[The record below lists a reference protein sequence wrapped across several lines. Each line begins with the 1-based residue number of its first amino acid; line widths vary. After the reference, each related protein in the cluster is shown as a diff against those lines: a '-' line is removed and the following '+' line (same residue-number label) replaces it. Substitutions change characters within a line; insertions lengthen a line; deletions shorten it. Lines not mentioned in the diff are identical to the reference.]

1 MSPGGGSRSNFAMYD
16 SFADDDI
23 EEGPGFTKRQ
33 LQGKCIFITGGSGFV
48 GKALTEKLLR
58 SVPDVTIILL
68 IRPKRGK
75 AAQERLEEILNDKV
89 FERVRMEKGESV
101 FSHVSAVEGNIEDVD
116 KLGIDPDEYSKMCA
130 KVQIVIHSAATL
142 DFAITLRDATST
154 NLIGTKNVLKFGQQ
168 CPKLVA
174 LVHVSSAYVNS
185 NLNAAEERLYEVPAD
200 SNRLIDLCSSSTDEE
215 LELILPE
222 ILNTH
227 LNTYTF
233 TKALAEHE
241 VNNSVI
247 KQKGKAVI
255 IRPSMITCAWKEP
268 IPGWTNSKN
277 GPSGFLMGASK
288 GVVRRLPVNKNFI
301 YDYVP
306 IDIVV
311 NMILVSAA
319 MISANKITTEEDEVP
334 IFHGTSS
341 VSNPFRWTTVEKKI
355 NTYLHKEPLK
365 SAVWYPYLKLV
376 PTLRHFSLSA
386 WIVHMIPAYF
396 LDLFLKMTG
405 AKPRLVRLHTNVNKS
420 LKLLEP
426 FIFTEWLFHN
436 DKAIGLSE
444 RLDAADKKEFPID
457 FRTLDWPN
465 YFSTMVTGV
474 RRYLNNEEPS
484 TLKAAIFKDNIL
496 FSLNLCLQ
504 IFLILA
510 MWAISTLFFSDSWFN
525 VVLPLLGYAL
535 FCML

>member
-1 MSPGGGSRSNFAMYD
+1 MPTGGGASRFAIYA
-16 SFADDDI
+16 SFDDDDPMD
-23 EEGPGFTKRQ
+23 EGPGFTKRQ

-48 GKALTEKLLR
+48 GKAIIEKLLR

-75 AAQERLEEILNDKV
+75 SAQERLEEILNDKV
-89 FERVRMEKGESV
+89 FELVRNEKGVTV
-101 FSHVSAVEGNIEDVD
+101 FSHVHAVEGNIEDVD
-116 KLGIDPDEYSKMCA
+116 MFGMQPSDYLEMCT

-142 DFAITLRDATST
+142 DFAVSLRNATST

-168 CPKLVA
+168 CPKLLA

-185 NLNAAEERLYEVPAD
+185 NRDAAEERLYQVPAD
-200 SNRLIDLCSSSTDEE
+200 SNWLINLCNHSSDEE
-215 LELILPE
+215 LEAMLPE

-241 VNNSVI
+241 VNNSVV
-247 KQKGKAVI
+247 QRKGKAVI

-268 IPGWTNSKN
+268 VPGWTNSKN

-288 GVVRRLPVNKNFI
+288 GVVRRLPVDKNLI

-319 MISANKITTEEDEVP
+319 MISANEITNERDEVP
-334 IFHGTSS
+334 IFHCTSS
-341 VSNPFRWTTVEKKI
+341 VSNPFRWNTVEKKI
-355 NTYLHKEPLK
+355 NIYLHLEPLK

-405 AKPRLVRLHTNVNKS
+405 AKP
-420 LKLLEP
+420 
-426 FIFTEWLFHN
+426 
-436 DKAIGLSE
+436 
-444 RLDAADKKEFPID
+444 
-457 FRTLDWPN
+457 
-465 YFSTMVTGV
+465 
-474 RRYLNNEEPS
+474 
-484 TLKAAIFKDNIL
+484 
-496 FSLNLCLQ
+496 
-504 IFLILA
+504 
-510 MWAISTLFFSDSWFN
+510 
-525 VVLPLLGYAL
+525 
-535 FCML
+535 

>member
-1 MSPGGGSRSNFAMYD
+1 MSTGGGSRSNFAMND
-16 SFADDDI
+16 SLDDDDI
-23 EEGPGFTKRQ
+23 DEGPGFTKTE

-101 FSHVSAVEGNIEDVD
+101 FSQVSAVEGNIEDVEM
-116 KLGIDPDEYSKMCA
+116 LGMNPSKYSEICA

-142 DFAITLRDATST
+142 DFAVPLRDAMTT

-200 SNRLIDLCSSSTDEE
+200 SNWLIELCSRSTDDQLEE
-215 LELILPE
+215 MLPK

-247 KQKGKAVI
+247 QRKSKAVI

-268 IPGWTNSKN
+268 VPGWTISKN

-288 GVVRRLPVNKNFI
+288 GVVRRLPVNKNLI

-319 MISANKITTEEDEVP
+319 MINGNKITTEKEEVP
-334 IFHGTSS
+334 IFHCTSS

-355 NTYLHKEPLK
+355 NLYLHKEPLK

-376 PTLRHFSLSA
+376 PTLRHFSFSA
-386 WIVHMIPAYF
+386 LIIHMIPAYF

-426 FIFTEWLFHN
+426 FIFTEWHFHN

-484 TLKAAIFKDNIL
+484 TLKAAIFKDNIHEPQSGEASPSVAGDASQRVVWL
-496 FSLNLCLQ
+496 KMEDKK
-504 IFLILA
+504 LI
-510 MWAISTLFFSDSWFN
+510 DS
-525 VVLPLLGYAL
+525 VCECG
-535 FCML
+535 